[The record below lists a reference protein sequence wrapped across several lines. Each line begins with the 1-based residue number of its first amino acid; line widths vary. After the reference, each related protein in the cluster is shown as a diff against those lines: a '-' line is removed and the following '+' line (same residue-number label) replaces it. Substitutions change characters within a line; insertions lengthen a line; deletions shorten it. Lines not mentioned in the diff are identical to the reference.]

1 MRIIIYTGKGGVGKT
16 SIAAATAVKMAKQGK
31 RTLILSTDAAHSLA
45 DSLAVPIGPDP
56 VQISD
61 NLWGQEV
68 NAIRETERN
77 WGTVQVWLTKLLD
90 KAQLKDVTTE
100 EMLVFPG
107 MEELFSLLKIKEH
120 ADSGQYDVLVVDC
133 APTGET
139 LRLLSYPNV
148 LNWWLEKIFPTERKL
163 IKIVRPVAKIVKDID
178 LPSDD
183 VLDSIERLARGLEEM
198 QRLVLDSE
206 ITSVRIVLNPEKM
219 VLAEAKRSFT
229 YLNLFGFNTDAIIVN
244 RVLPDEAGKGF
255 FAHWREIQKKYEE
268 EIVLNFQPLPI
279 LKAPMMQ
286 KEVIGL
292 PILDELADIVYGEQ
306 VPSAMLYRGR
316 TETIREEDGDMLL
329 ELSIPFV
336 EKADLDLTQ
345 TGDELTVDAG
355 AYKRKVILPRTL
367 MGREVIGA
375 RYAKDRLII
384 RFGKRELTAQGK
396 VEDK

>member
-1 MRIIIYTGKGGVGKT
+1 M
-16 SIAAATAVKMAKQGK
+16 
-31 RTLILSTDAAHSLA
+31 
-45 DSLAVPIGPDP
+45 
-56 VQISD
+56 
-61 NLWGQEV
+61 

-77 WGTVQVWLTKLLD
+77 WGTVQGWITKLLD

-120 ADSGQYDVLVVDC
+120 AESGQYDVLVVDC

-198 QRLVLDSE
+198 QRLVLDPE

-255 FAHWREIQKKYEE
+255 FAHWRDIQKKYEE

-292 PILDELADIVYGEQ
+292 PILEELADIVYGEQ

-396 VEDK
+396 VEDQ

>member
-77 WGTVQVWLTKLLD
+77 WGTVQGWITKLLD

-120 ADSGQYDVLVVDC
+120 AESGLYDVLVVDC

-198 QRLVLDSE
+198 QRLVLDPE

>member
-77 WGTVQVWLTKLLD
+77 WGTVQGWITKLLD

-120 ADSGQYDVLVVDC
+120 AESGHYDVLVVDC

-198 QRLVLDSE
+198 QRLVLDPE

-244 RVLPDEAGKGF
+244 RVLPDEAGEGF
-255 FAHWREIQKKYEE
+255 FAHWRDIQKKYEE

-292 PILDELADIVYGEQ
+292 PILEELADIVYGDL

-375 RYAKDRLII
+375 KYAKDRLII

>member
-77 WGTVQVWLTKLLD
+77 WGTVQGWITKLLD

-120 ADSGQYDVLVVDC
+120 AESGLYDVLVVDC

-163 IKIVRPVAKIVKDID
+163 IKIVRPMAKIVKDID

-198 QRLVLDSE
+198 QRLVLDPE

-255 FAHWREIQKKYEE
+255 FAHWRDIQKKYEE

-292 PILDELADIVYGEQ
+292 PILEELADIVYGEQ

-384 RFGKRELTAQGK
+384 RFGKRELTVQGK
-396 VEDK
+396 VEDE

>member
-16 SIAAATAVKMAKQGK
+16 SIAAATAVKMAEQGK

-107 MEELFSLLKIKEH
+107 MEELFSLLKIKEY
-120 ADSGQYDVLVVDC
+120 AESGQYDVMVVDC

-163 IKIVRPVAKIVKDID
+163 IKLVRPVAKIVKDIE

-183 VLDSIERLARGLEEM
+183 VLDSIERLARGLEDM
-198 QRLVLDSE
+198 QRLVLDPE

-229 YLNLFGFNTDAIIVN
+229 YLNLFGFNTDAVIVN
-244 RVLPDEAGKGF
+244 RVLPDEAGEGF
-255 FAHWREIQKKYEE
+255 FAHWRDIQKKYEE

-292 PILDELADIVYGEQ
+292 PILKELADIVY
-306 VPSAMLYRGR
+306 VDRDPSAMLYHGI
-316 TETIREEDGDMLL
+316 TETIREEEGEMLL
-329 ELSIPFV
+329 ELMIPFIDK
-336 EKADLDLTQ
+336 EDLNLMQ

-367 MGREVIGA
+367 MGRQVVGA
-375 RYAKDRLII
+375 RYAEDRLII
-384 RFGKRELTAQGK
+384 RFGNRELEMSAKDQ
-396 VEDK
+396 

>member
-77 WGTVQVWLTKLLD
+77 WGTVQGWITKLLD

-120 ADSGQYDVLVVDC
+120 AESGQYDVLVVDC

-139 LRLLSYPNV
+139 LRLLSYPNI

-198 QRLVLDSE
+198 QRLVLDPE

-244 RVLPDEAGKGF
+244 RVLPDEAGEGF
-255 FAHWREIQKKYEE
+255 FAHWRDIQKKYEE

-292 PILDELADIVYGEQ
+292 PILEELADVVYGNQ

>member
-16 SIAAATAVKMAKQGK
+16 SIAAATAVKMAEQGK

-107 MEELFSLLKIKEH
+107 MEELFSLLKIKEY
-120 ADSGQYDVLVVDC
+120 AESGQYDVMVVDC

-163 IKIVRPVAKIVKDID
+163 IKLVRPVAKIVKDIE

-183 VLDSIERLARGLEEM
+183 VLDSIERLARGLEDM
-198 QRLVLDSE
+198 QRLVLDPE

-229 YLNLFGFNTDAIIVN
+229 YLNLFGFNTDAVIVN
-244 RVLPDEAGKGF
+244 RVLPDEAGEGF
-255 FAHWREIQKKYEE
+255 FAHWRDIQKKYEE

-292 PILDELADIVYGEQ
+292 PILKELADIVY
-306 VPSAMLYRGR
+306 VDRDPSAMFYHGI
-316 TETIREEDGDMLL
+316 TETIREEEGEMLL
-329 ELSIPFV
+329 ELMIPFID
-336 EKADLDLTQ
+336 KKDLNLMQ

-367 MGREVIGA
+367 MGRQVVGA
-375 RYAKDRLII
+375 RYAEDRLSI
-384 RFGKRELTAQGK
+384 RFGKRELEMSAKDQ
-396 VEDK
+396 

>member
-45 DSLAVPIGPDP
+45 DSLAVSIGPDP

-77 WGTVQVWLTKLLD
+77 WGTVQGWITKLLD

-120 ADSGQYDVLVVDC
+120 AESGQYDVLVVDC

-198 QRLVLDSE
+198 QRLVLDPE

-255 FAHWREIQKKYEE
+255 FAHWRDIQKKYEE

-292 PILDELADIVYGEQ
+292 PILEELADIVYGEQ
-306 VPSAMLYRGR
+306 VPSSMLYRGR

-396 VEDK
+396 VEDQ